1 MVPRPREGVTTM
13 AGPLA
18 HIRVLDLSR
27 VLAGPWATQT
37 LADLGAEVIKVERPG
52 AGDDT
57 RAWAPPFVKDAT
69 GHDTTEGAYYSAT
82 NRGKLSITLDLAHPE
97 GAAIA
102 RELAAKSDIV
112 VENYKVAGLKKYGL
126 AYDDL
131 KAANPGLIYCSI
143 TGFGQTGPYRDRAGY
158 DFMIQ
163 GMSGLMSITGERDDL
178 PGGGPQKVGVAVADL
193 TTGLYSTIAILAALA
208 HRDRTGEGQ
217 HIDMALLDCTIA
229 LLANMNLNYFTTG
242 NPPGRWG
249 NAHPNLTPY
258 QMFETADDPV
268 IIAVGNDEQ
277 FRRLCGLMEV
287 PELAVDERF
296 AKMSGRLRNRAALVP
311 AIAERML
318 ARPRSFWL
326 EGLERLG
333 VPCGLVNRLDQTFAD
348 PQVKAR
354 GLRIDLPHP
363 TAGTIPMV
371 RCPIVMSATP
381 PDHRRAPPLLGQH
394 TDRVLADLL
403 GKDAA
408 EIARLRAAGAL

>member
-1 MVPRPREGVTTM
+1 M

-27 VLAGPWATQT
+27 VLAGPWATQI

-57 RAWAPPFVKDAT
+57 RAWAPPFVKDAA
-69 GHDTTEGAYYSAT
+69 GQDTTEGAYYSSC
-82 NRGKLSITLDLAHPE
+82 NRGKLSLTLDLAKPE

-102 RELAAKSDIV
+102 RALAATSDILI
-112 VENYKVAGLKKYGL
+112 ENYKVGGLAKFGL
-126 AYDDL
+126 AYADL
-131 KAANPGLIYCSI
+131 KGANPGLIYCSI
-143 TGFGQTGPYRDRAGY
+143 TGFGQNGPYRDRAGY

-217 HIDMALLDCTIA
+217 HLDMALLDCTIA

-242 NPPGRWG
+242 KPPGRWG
-249 NAHPNLTPY
+249 NAHPNLAPY

-268 IIAVGNDEQ
+268 IVAVGNDEQ
-277 FRRLCGLMEV
+277 YRRLCELMAA
-287 PELAVDERF
+287 PELATDERF
-296 AKMSGRLRNRAALVP
+296 ARMSGRLKNRAALI
-311 AIAERML
+311 AIITERMKT
-318 ARPRSFWL
+318 RPRAFWL

-333 VPCGLVNRLDQTFAD
+333 VPCGVVNRLDQVFAD

-354 GLRIDLPHP
+354 GLRIDVPHP
-363 TAGTIPMV
+363 TAGTVPMV
-371 RCPIVMSATP
+371 KSPIVMSATP
-381 PDHRRAPPLLGQH
+381 PEHRRPPPLLGQH
-394 TDRVLADLL
+394 TEEVLARVL
-403 GKDAA
+403 GKGAE
-408 EIARLRAAGAL
+408 EIARLRAAGVV